1 MHTPG
6 KIGRRTFGKELA
18 AGTAALVLSEAD
30 GQVPQSSA
38 DADLRAAR
46 QSREQDS
53 REIAQVPLP
62 RSIEPA
68 FRFKA

>member
-1 MHTPG
+1 MHNPA

-18 AGTAALVLSEAD
+18 AGAAALASSEASA
-30 GQVPQSSA
+30 QVPQSSA
-38 DADLRAAR
+38 DAESRAAR
-46 QSREQDS
+46 QARQQDS